1 MKKFTITVISLF
13 MVLLISLSAV
23 GEAMGTSSKYAS
35 NQDYIQSENL
45 ALRDKSN
52 KMTDGKDSS
61 VYRFKTRN
69 GGESIIDLGESCD
82 FNCVILKEKGLNVQ
96 KFTISVSDDNENFT
110 QIYANDKIEFHRLC
124 TFDTVKARYV
134 KLTVEKSD
142 NLPKIREMEIYNAV
156 PEKKNDFRVSTY
168 STLGGSVFGII
179 DDTTLSDAEK
189 DAKIKEL
196 IDADYYDTVT
206 DYIDIG
212 NVRWDEEGIIHT
224 DGWDGIERDEDKYYA
239 VMMRN
244 LHEVL
249 DEKGVNL
256 VITILNPSGEN
267 GNQRVMKSI
276 TENRDTLITNM
287 IAFANKYEFD
297 GIDLDWEFPLSQERI

>member
-1 MKKFTITVISLF
+1 M
-13 MVLLISLSAV
+13 
-23 GEAMGTSSKYAS
+23 
-35 NQDYIQSENL
+35 
-45 ALRDKSN
+45 
-52 KMTDGKDSS
+52 
-61 VYRFKTRN
+61 
-69 GGESIIDLGESCD
+69 
-82 FNCVILKEKGLNVQ
+82 Q
-96 KFTISVSDDNENFT
+96 KFSISVSDDNENFT

-156 PEKKNDFRVSTY
+156 PEKKNDFVFQHTVPWVVPY
-168 STLGGSVFGII
+168 SESLMTQRCPML
-179 DDTTLSDAEK
+179 K
-189 DAKIKEL
+189 RRKIKEL

-249 DEKGVNL
+249 DE
-256 VITILNPSGEN
+256 
-267 GNQRVMKSI
+267 RV
-276 TENRDTLITNM
+276 
-287 IAFANKYEFD
+287 
-297 GIDLDWEFPLSQERI
+297 